1 MMNLSIASKVSIG
14 EGVEM
19 PMLGLGTF
27 LSEPGEKTRK
37 AVQWALE
44 AGYRHVDTARIYGNE
59 KDVGDGIR
67 ESGIPREHV
76 FITTKVWNDD
86 QGYDSTL
93 KACEESLKKLGVD
106 YIDLY
111 LIHWPVPQKRLET
124 WQALIRLREEGV
136 VKAIGVSNFM
146 VRHLEEL
153 LEYSPVIPAV
163 NQIEIS
169 PFIQRKALVEYCRKR
184 GIVVEAYSTL
194 TRGQRLEDTRLLSMA
209 KKYGRTPAQI
219 ALRWALQQGMVVIP
233 KSVHRERIL
242 ENASIFDFELADTD
256 MEEIAG
262 WDEHFSTLPPS
273 WEPETST
280 QWD

>member
-1 MMNLSIASKVSIG
+1 MAYAISSVFPIG
-14 EGVEM
+14 EDVFM
-19 PMLGLGTF
+19 PIIGLGTF
-27 LSEPGEKTRK
+27 LSEPGEKTRN
-37 AVQWALE
+37 AVRWALE
-44 AGYRHVDTARIYGNE
+44 AGYRHVDTAHIYGNE
-59 KDVGDGIR
+59 KDVGEGIK
-67 ESGIPREHV
+67 ESGIPRQEV

-93 KACEESLKKLGVD
+93 KACEESLKRLGVD

-111 LIHWPVPQKRLET
+111 LIHWPVPEKRLET
-124 WQALIRLREEGV
+124 WKALIRLREEGLV
-136 VKAIGVSNFM
+136 RAIGVSNFM

-153 LEYSPVIPAV
+153 MARSDVPPAV
-163 NQIEIS
+163 NQVEIS
-169 PFIQRKALVEYCRKR
+169 PFIQRKALVEYCRKQ

-194 TRGQRLEDTRLLSMA
+194 SRGQRLGDPRLLAMA
-209 KKYGRTPAQI
+209 GKYGKTPAQI
-219 ALRWALQQGMVVIP
+219 ALRWAIQEGIVVIP

-242 ENASIFDFELADTD
+242 ENAAIFDFELT
-256 MEEIAG
+256 EEDRKEISR

>member
-1 MMNLSIASKVSIG
+1 MAYAISSVVPIG
-14 EGVEM
+14 EDVFM
-19 PMLGLGTF
+19 PIIGLGTF
-27 LSEPGEKTRK
+27 LSEPGEKTRN
-37 AVQWALE
+37 AVRWALE

-59 KDVGDGIR
+59 KDVGEGIK
-67 ESGIPREHV
+67 ESGIPRQEV

-93 KACEESLKKLGVD
+93 KACEESLKRLGVD

-111 LIHWPVPQKRLET
+111 LIHWPVPEKRLET
-124 WQALIRLREEGV
+124 WKALIRLREEGLV
-136 VKAIGVSNFM
+136 RAIGVSNFM

-153 LEYSPVIPAV
+153 MARSDVPPAV
-163 NQIEIS
+163 NQVEIS
-169 PFIQRKALVEYCRKR
+169 PFIQRKALVEYCRKQ

-194 TRGQRLEDTRLLSMA
+194 SRGQRLGDPRLLAMA
-209 KKYGRTPAQI
+209 GKYGKTPAQI
-219 ALRWALQQGMVVIP
+219 ALRWAIQEGIVVIP

-242 ENASIFDFELADTD
+242 ENAAIFDFELT
-256 MEEIAG
+256 EEDRKEISR